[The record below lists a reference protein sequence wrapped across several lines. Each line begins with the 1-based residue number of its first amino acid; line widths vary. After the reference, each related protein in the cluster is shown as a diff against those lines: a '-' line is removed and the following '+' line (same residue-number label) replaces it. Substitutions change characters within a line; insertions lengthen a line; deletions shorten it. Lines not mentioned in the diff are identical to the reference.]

1 MLKQGEG
8 SSHRPAHGAIFI
20 VTIDELGMRQP
31 DGLPTL
37 EVPCVEVLWEG
48 CTDGR
53 NYLCVGFH
61 LWAALAQEAPGQERR
76 GHLNVMVTLCPL
88 VVNPRL
94 DLAEACLWN
103 LRGKQAPRLRPRDGR
118 WATTSGTQL
127 PDDVGQDL
135 YLIELVHKV
144 TAINGTL

>member
-1 MLKQGEG
+1 MLKRGEG
-8 SSHRPAHGAIFI
+8 SSHRPARGAIFI
-20 VTIDELGMRQP
+20 LTINEPGMRQP
-31 DGLPTL
+31 DGPPTL
-37 EVPCVEVLWEG
+37 EVPRVEVLWEG

-61 LWAALAQEAPGQERR
+61 VWAELAQDAPGQERR

-88 VVNPRL
+88 VANPRL
-94 DLAEACLWN
+94 GLAQACLWN
-103 LRGKQAPRLRPRDGR
+103 LGGKQAPRLRPGDGR